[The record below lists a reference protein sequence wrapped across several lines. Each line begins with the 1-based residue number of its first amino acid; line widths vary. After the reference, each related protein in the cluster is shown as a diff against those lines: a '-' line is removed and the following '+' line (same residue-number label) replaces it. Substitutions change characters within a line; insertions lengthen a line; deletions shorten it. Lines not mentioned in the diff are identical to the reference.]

1 MDENILEKVEE
12 KIKEVRTKSLDL
24 SFNEI
29 LDMYVNKELKIRPD
43 YQRLFRWDIQ
53 RQSQFIESIILE
65 MPLPPIFFVENS
77 DGTYELI
84 DGLQRIST
92 YLKFRGQLQKVDEN
106 GNILSECELP
116 TVLSGC
122 DVLEELNGKTFE
134 TLSPSIRM
142 KLKRNFIRA
151 EILLN
156 QTDRDLRYHMFKR
169 LNTGGIKLERQEI
182 RNCTVRILGDRF
194 INFIRDLSQN
204 NDYRAT
210 ISSMS
215 DKDQNSMNAEECI
228 LRYFAFKNN
237 MENYNDSDMHKFLDD
252 YLEDV
257 TREILDFNYLNEKN
271 LFENLFHKLNIIF
284 GEELFK
290 NPKINRFNKYS
301 FEAFTLGFLP
311 YLNKLENCNDTLY
324 GSVRKAILDLKN
336 TNEFYDL
343 VSGSFLFKKDKL
355 QQRILMVKNTLKS
368 ILER

>member
-1 MDENILEKVEE
+1 MEENIIEKVEE

-29 LDMYVNKELKIRPD
+29 LDMYINKELKIRPD
-43 YQRLFRWDIQ
+43 YQRLFRWDEQ

-65 MPLPPIFFVENS
+65 MPLPPIFFVENP

-92 YLKFRGQLQKVDEN
+92 YLKFRGQLRKVDKDN
-106 GNILSECELP
+106 NVLPECEVA

-182 RNCTVRILGDRF
+182 RNCTVRILGDKF

-204 NDYRAT
+204 EDYKNT
-210 ISSMS
+210 VSSMNE
-215 DKDQNSMNAEECI
+215 KDQNSMNAEECI

-237 MENYNDSDMHKFLDD
+237 IDNYNDSDMHKFFDD

-257 TREILDFNYLNEKN
+257 TREKLNFDYSNEKLIFDS
-271 LFENLFHKLNIIF
+271 LFKKINHIF
-284 GEELFK
+284 GDELFK
-290 NPKINRFNKYS
+290 NPRINRFNKYS
-301 FEAFTLGFLP
+301 FEGFTLGFLP
-311 YLNKLENCNDTLY
+311 CINLIDENNEEMCNL
-324 GSVRKAILDLKN
+324 VKQAIYELKN
-336 TNEFYDL
+336 SNEFYDI
-343 VSGSFLFKKDKL
+343 VSGSFLFKKDKV
-355 QQRILMVKNTLKS
+355 QQRISMIENTLKQV
-368 ILER
+368 LES

>member
-1 MDENILEKVEE
+1 MEENIVEKVEE

-65 MPLPPIFFVENS
+65 MPLPPIFFVENP
-77 DGTYELI
+77 DGTYDLI

-92 YLKFRGQLQKVDEN
+92 YLKFRGQLQKVDSQIAAEP
-106 GNILSECELP
+106 EYEDA
-116 TVLSGC
+116 TVLNGC
-122 DVLEELNGKTFE
+122 DVLDDLNGKSFE

-182 RNCTVRILGDRF
+182 RNCTVRILGDKF
-194 INFIRDLSQN
+194 INFIKELSENANYQ
-204 NDYRAT
+204 DT
-210 ISSMS
+210 ISLMN

-237 MENYNDSDMHKFLDD
+237 MENYNDSDMHKFFDD

-257 TREILDFNYLNEKN
+257 TRDKLTFDYLNERV
-271 LFENLFHKLNIIF
+271 LFEKLFNKLNKIF
-284 GEELFK
+284 GQELFR

-301 FEAFTLGFLP
+301 YEAFTLGFLP
-311 YLNKLENCNDTLY
+311 YLDKIDENNIEQCNVVKT
-324 GSVRKAILDLKN
+324 AIESLKN
-336 TNEFYDL
+336 TDAFWD
-343 VSGSFLFKKDKL
+343 VISGSFLFKKDKL
-355 QQRILMVKNTLKS
+355 QQRISLVEETLEK
-368 ILER
+368 ILG

>member
-1 MDENILEKVEE
+1 MEENIVEKVEE

-29 LDMYVNKELKIRPD
+29 LDMYLNKELKIRPD
-43 YQRLFRWDIQ
+43 YQRLFRWDEQ

-65 MPLPPIFFVENS
+65 MPLPPIFFVENP

-92 YLKFRGQLQKVDEN
+92 YLKFRGQLRKVDDEDN
-106 GNILSECELP
+106 VLQECEP
-116 TVLSGC
+116 ATILSGC

-182 RNCTVRILGDRF
+182 RNCTVRILGDKF
-194 INFIRDLSQN
+194 INFIKDLSQN
-204 NDYRAT
+204 EDYKNSV
-210 ISSMS
+210 SSMNE
-215 DKDQNSMNAEECI
+215 KDQNSMSAEECI
-228 LRYFAFKNN
+228 LRYFSFKNN
-237 MENYNDSDMHKFLDD
+237 MNNYNDSDMHKFFDD

-257 TREILDFNYLNEKN
+257 TREKLNFDYSNEKLIFES
-271 LFENLFHKLNIIF
+271 LFKKINKIF
-284 GEELFK
+284 GDELFK

-301 FEAFTLGFLP
+301 FEGFSLGFLP
-311 YLNKLENCNDTLY
+311 YINLIDENNPEICNM
-324 GSVRKAILDLKN
+324 VKQAILGLKN
-336 TNEFYDL
+336 SDEFFEI
-343 VSGSFLFKKDKL
+343 VSGSFLFNKDKV
-355 QQRILMVKNTLKS
+355 QQRVLMVENTLKQV
-368 ILER
+368 LG